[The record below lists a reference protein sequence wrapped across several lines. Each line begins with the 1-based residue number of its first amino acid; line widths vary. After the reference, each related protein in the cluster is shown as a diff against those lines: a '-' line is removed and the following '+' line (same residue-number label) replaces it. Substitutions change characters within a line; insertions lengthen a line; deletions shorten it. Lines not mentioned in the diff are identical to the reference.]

1 MTYEELV
8 AKAKETYG
16 TADASKI
23 TEHVAI
29 QFNVTGD
36 AEGAFYL
43 EIADG
48 KVNVEPYEYYDR
60 DVIVTTD
67 AETLIK
73 MAEGKLGMEAA
84 YLTGK
89 IKADGNLTKG
99 LLLKELVAK
108 KPAKKAAAKKPA
120 EKKTVAK
127 KAVKEETK
135 VEAAKKPAPKKTAV
149 KKADETKAASKP
161 AAKKAAPKKETK

>member
-8 AKAKETYG
+8 KKAKETYG

-29 QFNVTGD
+29 QFNVTGE

-73 MAEGKLGMEAA
+73 MAEGKLGMETA

-108 KPAKKAAAKKPA
+108 KPAAKKTVKKAATKDTAAKKPA
-120 EKKTVAK
+120 AKKTVAK
-127 KAVKEETK
+127 
-135 VEAAKKPAPKKTAV
+135 EAEKKPAVKKTT
-149 KKADETKAASKP
+149 KKTETK
-161 AAKKAAPKKETK
+161 

>member
-8 AKAKETYG
+8 QKARDTYG
-16 TADASKI
+16 KADASNI
-23 TEHVAI
+23 NEHVAI
-29 QFNVTGD
+29 QFNVTGE
-36 AEGAFYL
+36 AAGAFYL

-48 KVNVEPYEYYDR
+48 KVNIEPYEYHDR
-60 DVIVTTD
+60 DVIVTTN

-73 MAEGKLGMEAA
+73 LAEGKLGMEAA

-108 KPAKKAAAKKPA
+108 KRA
-120 EKKTVAK
+120 
-127 KAVKEETK
+127 
-135 VEAAKKPAPKKTAV
+135 
-149 KKADETKAASKP
+149 
-161 AAKKAAPKKETK
+161 

>member
-8 AKAKETYG
+8 AKAKESYG
-16 TADASKI
+16 KADASAI
-23 TEHVAI
+23 NEHVAI
-29 QFNVTGD
+29 QFNVTGE

-48 KVNVEPYEYYDR
+48 KVAVEPYEYYDR

-89 IKADGNLTKG
+89 IKADGNLGKG

-108 KPAKKAAAKKPA
+108 KATKKAPAKKAAEKAPA
-120 EKKTVAK
+120 EKKV
-127 KAVKEETK
+127 
-135 VEAAKKPAPKKTAV
+135 APKKAE
-149 KKADETKAASKP
+149 AKP
-161 AAKKAAPKKETK
+161 AAKKAPAKKTASKAK

>member
-16 TADASKI
+16 KADASKI

-29 QFNVTGD
+29 QFNVTGE

-73 MAEGKLGMEAA
+73 MAECKLGMEAA

-108 KPAKKAAAKKPA
+108 KAPKKAAAKKPA
-120 EKKTVAK
+120 APKK
-127 KAVKEETK
+127 ET
-135 VEAAKKPAPKKTAV
+135 AAKKPAAPKKVAEKTEAAP
-149 KKADETKAASKP
+149 KKATEKATAKKP
-161 AAKKAAPKKETK
+161 VAKKAAPKATK

>member
-8 AKAKETYG
+8 KKAKETYG

-29 QFNVTGD
+29 QFNVTGE

-108 KPAKKAAAKKPA
+108 KPAAKKTVKKAATKDTAAKKPA
-120 EKKTVAK
+120 TKKTVAK
-127 KAVKEETK
+127 
-135 VEAAKKPAPKKTAV
+135 EAEKKPAVKKTT
-149 KKADETKAASKP
+149 KKTETK
-161 AAKKAAPKKETK
+161 

>member
-8 AKAKETYG
+8 KKAKDTYG
-16 TADASKI
+16 KADASKI

-29 QFNVTGD
+29 QFNVTGE

-43 EIADG
+43 EITEG

-89 IKADGNLTKG
+89 IKAEGNLTKG
-99 LLLKELVAK
+99 LLLKELTPK
-108 KPAKKAAAKKPA
+108 KATKKAAAKKAAEPA
-120 EKKTVAK
+120 KKAVAKKAAEPAKKAVAKKTAEPAKKTVAK
-127 KAVKEETK
+127 K
-135 VEAAKKPAPKKTAV
+135 TAT
-149 KKADETKAASKP
+149 KKAE
-161 AAKKAAPKKETK
+161 

>member
-8 AKAKETYG
+8 LKAKETYG
-16 TADASKI
+16 VADASKI

-29 QFNVTGD
+29 QFNVTGE

-43 EIADG
+43 EISEG
-48 KVNVEPYEYYDR
+48 KVNIEPYEYYDR

-67 AETLIK
+67 AVTLIK

-99 LLLKELVAK
+99 LLLKELMPK
-108 KPAKKAAAKKPA
+108 KPAKKSTAKKTT
-120 EKKTVAK
+120 EKK
-127 KAVKEETK
+127 
-135 VEAAKKPAPKKTAV
+135 PAV
-149 KKADETKAASKP
+149 KKAVTKTAT
-161 AAKKAAPKKETK
+161 KKTEK

>member
-8 AKAKETYG
+8 QKARDTYG
-16 TADASKI
+16 TADAGKI

-29 QFNVTGD
+29 QFNVTGE

-48 KVNVEPYEYYDR
+48 KVNIEPYEYYDR

-108 KPAKKAAAKKPA
+108 KAPKK
-120 EKKTVAK
+120 VAK
-127 KAVKEETK
+127 KNKEKTE
-135 VEAAKKPAPKKTAV
+135 AKKESAKKT
-149 KKADETKAASKP
+149 S
-161 AAKKAAPKKETK
+161 AKKK

>member
-16 TADASKI
+16 VADASKI

-29 QFNVTGD
+29 QFNVTGE
-36 AEGAFYL
+36 AAGAFYL

-48 KVNVEPYEYYDR
+48 KINIEPYEYYDR

-67 AETLIK
+67 ADTLVK

-89 IKADGNLTKG
+89 IKAEGNLGKG
-99 LLLKELVAK
+99 LLLKELTPK
-108 KPAKKAAAKKPA
+108 KAAKKATAKKATTKKPA
-120 EKKTVAK
+120 EKKTAEK
-127 KAVKEETK
+127 
-135 VEAAKKPAPKKTAV
+135 
-149 KKADETKAASKP
+149 KP
-161 AAKKAAPKKETK
+161 AAKKTTKKTAEK